1 MVRGWLLVFVAI
13 LIPHGLSSVVALF
26 LPGLREVAGIH
37 GLGLV
42 VLGVTAVG
50 NLSGIYLIL
59 SRNGLAPIFFT
70 LYPPLL
76 LSLNLLEPNLLARV
90 NARLAA
96 FGSTDQLSAIQ
107 LTALV
112 AVNVVIVGLMVGY
125 FVRSE
130 RVQAVFGTRGLQLL
144 LRGGVGE

>member
-1 MVRGWLLVFVAI
+1 MV
-13 LIPHGLSSVVALF
+13 LSSSVALF
-26 LPGLREVAGIH
+26 LPGFREAAGIH

-42 VLGVTAVG
+42 LLVVTAAG
-50 NLSGIYLIL
+50 NLSGICLIL
-59 SRNGLAPIFFT
+59 SRNRVAPAFFT

-76 LSLNLLEPNLLARV
+76 VVLTLLLEPNLLETV

-96 FGSTDQLSAIQ
+96 IGSTDQLSSIQ
-107 LTALV
+107 LMALM
-112 AVNVVIVGLMVGY
+112 AVNVVIVVLMVGY

-144 LRGGVGE
+144 RPSKLSD